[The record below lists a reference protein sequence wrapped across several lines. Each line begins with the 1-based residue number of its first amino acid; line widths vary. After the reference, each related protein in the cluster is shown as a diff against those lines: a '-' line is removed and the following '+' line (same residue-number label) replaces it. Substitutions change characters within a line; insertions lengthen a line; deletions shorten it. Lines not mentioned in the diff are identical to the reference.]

1 MAFQSIRKSLP
12 ESVESSSRNI
22 ACHLFWLST
31 SLNLSTTAKAVN
43 SIFFY
48 ICLHICK
55 KKNSQIK
62 NYTCF
67 SWKRLSLPQISAV
80 SNSLTVS
87 KLLQQRNTIRKITQ
101 CFLPHWPPTK
111 MYSISSLR
119 AARKA
124 QWSVSRLVFP
134 TDYCNFQVNLAWST
148 KLCISFNWQM
158 NKPFVINIWI

>member
-22 ACHLFWLST
+22 ACHFFWLST

-43 SIFFY
+43 SIFFRFASTSV
-48 ICLHICK
+48 

-148 KLCISFNWQM
+148 KLCIAFNCLFDKW
-158 NKPFVINIWI
+158 INPL